1 MLSLYRAVEKIWFR
15 LPQKLRYL
23 LVGGFNT
30 VLVYILFAAAVRWGG
45 LSYKTAIVLV
55 YIAGVNVSIFTM
67 RYYVFR
73 SSGNLKREYA
83 KAWSVYFFAMLI
95 NYVAMY
101 FMVDVCAVNE
111 LAAQG
116 VYTVFITVLTY
127 ILHKSFSF
135 SK

>member
-73 SSGNLKREYA
+73 SSGNIKREYA

-95 NYVAMY
+95 NYAAMY

>member
-30 VLVYILFAAAVRWGG
+30 VLGYLLFVFMVLILGWTYKAALVTGYII
-45 LSYKTAIVLV
+45 STNI
-55 YIAGVNVSIFTM
+55 SIFTM

-95 NYVAMY
+95 NYAAMY
-101 FMVDVCAVNE
+101 VMVDVCAVSE

-116 VYTVFITVLTY
+116 VYTIFITVLTY